1 MSIKG
6 TTKELYVGKT
16 GVNLI
21 TFMGNKVSIT
31 YNEMKRIDYC
41 YATSKKGYINFVTQA
56 NIIENFNFSNN
67 VNELIQKTVDF
78 IHEYAPNLEMIEYQL
93 DDEKKN
99 RSIKIQA
106 IFGYKE
112 LGLRTG
118 DIIITQE
125 PSGKIFLNKDKS
137 TFYDLIEYEWDGP
150 EFSTLT
156 TSSGTTTEKSKTKSK
171 EKSSDFGLGAVVGN
185 IMLGGING
193 KNKGLSK
200 TIGNVVSNSTE
211 LSSNIEKSTNATIT
225 FRNQDSKKN
234 FKLSFKCTRDIDS
247 KIRCFD
253 FSKIPDKAIIVND
266 VKQNLEGIKA
276 LKELLDIGALT
287 QEEFDEKKKQILNM

>member
-6 TTKELYVGKT
+6 TSKELYIGKT

-21 TFMGNKVSIT
+21 TFMGNKVSLT
-31 YNEMKRIDYC
+31 YDEMKRIDYC
-41 YATSKKGYINFVTQA
+41 YATHKKGYMNFVTQS
-56 NIIENFNFSNN
+56 NIIESFLFSNN
-67 VNELIQKTVDF
+67 ANGLIQKTVEF
-78 IHEYAPNLEMIEYQL
+78 IHEYAPNLELIEYHL

-99 RSIKIQA
+99 RSIRIHA

-112 LGLRTG
+112 LGLKTG
-118 DIIITQE
+118 DLIITQE
-125 PSGKIFLNKDKS
+125 LSGKIFLNKDKS

-156 TSSGTTTEKSKTKSK
+156 TSSGTTAEKSTTKSK
-171 EKSSDFGLGAVVGN
+171 EKSSGFGLGAVVGN
-185 IMLGGING
+185 IMIGGISG

-200 TIGNVVSNSTE
+200 TVGNMVSNSTE
-211 LSSNIEKSTNATIT
+211 LSSNIEKTTNATIT
-225 FRNQDSKKN
+225 LRNQDSKKN
-234 FKLSFKCTRDIDS
+234 FKLSFKCTREIDS

-253 FSKIPDKAIIVND
+253 LSKIPDKTIVVND

-287 QEEFDEKKKQILNM
+287 QEEFEEKKKQILNM

>member
-171 EKSSDFGLGAVVGN
+171 EKSSEFW
-185 IMLGGING
+185 IR
-193 KNKGLSK
+193 
-200 TIGNVVSNSTE
+200 
-211 LSSNIEKSTNATIT
+211 SS
-225 FRNQDSKKN
+225 
-234 FKLSFKCTRDIDS
+234 C
-247 KIRCFD
+247 
-253 FSKIPDKAIIVND
+253 
-266 VKQNLEGIKA
+266 G
-276 LKELLDIGALT
+276 
-287 QEEFDEKKKQILNM
+287 